1 MYDFRYIRPTTVA
14 EAAEEAAD
22 MEAMF
27 LGGGQSL
34 LPMLKSRLAAPGL
47 VVDLSRIAELK
58 GVRVSADTLR
68 IGGGTVHADVADHSE
83 IVQDIPALAAL
94 AGSIGDMHVR
104 NLGTLGGSLALNDPS
119 ADYPAALLAL
129 DGRVHTDRRD
139 VPAADFITGMMSTD
153 LQPGELIVA
162 ATFEVPLAAAYRKQ
176 RNPVSGFPMAGAF
189 AARFPDG
196 HRIGITGVG
205 SDGAFRWQ
213 EAERLANAG
222 GNVDDLEACGLDGI
236 DVLSDMQASPRFR
249 RHLLNL
255 VTREAILALG

>member
-1 MYDFRYIRPTTVA
+1 MYNFRYLRPTTVSQ
-14 EAAEEAAD
+14 AAQAATD

-47 VVDLSRIAELK
+47 LIDLHRVEELQ
-58 GVRVSADTLR
+58 GVAVSAGAVR
-68 IGGGTVHADVADHSE
+68 IGAATVHAEVSDHRE
-83 IVQDIPALAAL
+83 IAMAIPALAAL

-104 NLGTLGGSLALNDPS
+104 NLGTLGGSLALNDPA

-139 VPAADFITGMMSTD
+139 VPATDFITGMMSTD
-153 LQPGELIVA
+153 LSPGELIVA
-162 ATFEVPLAAAYRKQ
+162 ATFQIPLAAAYRKQ

-189 AARFPDG
+189 VARFSEG
-196 HRIGITGVG
+196 HRIGVTGVG
-205 SDGAFRWQ
+205 GDGAFRWRD
-213 EAERLANAG
+213 AERLADAG
-222 GNVDDLEACGLDGI
+222 GDVDDLETCGLDGI

-255 VTREAILALG
+255 VTRNALLAL